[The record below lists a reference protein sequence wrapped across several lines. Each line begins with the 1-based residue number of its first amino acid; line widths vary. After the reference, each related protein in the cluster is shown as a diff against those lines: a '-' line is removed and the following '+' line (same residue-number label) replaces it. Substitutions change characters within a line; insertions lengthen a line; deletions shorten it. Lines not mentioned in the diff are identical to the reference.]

1 MITCVDGEVET
12 KSEEDDDQMPSL
24 EDACD
29 DNVEYLVEGES
40 LVASWGSC
48 TNVASTTLVEKL
60 NLPTL
65 KHPRP
70 HKLQLLHDYGEVK
83 VNKQVL
89 ISFSIGRYKDEVLCD
104 VVPMHAGHILLG
116 RPWQF
121 DKKVNHDGFKNR
133 HSFVKDNKTITLV
146 PLTPRQ
152 VYENQMKL
160 KRENDLQKN
169 CDTESSKKDDE
180 KESERKKEKKQ
191 KKQWSFYAK
200 ASDVKNAFYT
210 NQPIFVLLYKEAC
223 FNTNELDESLPSVV
237 IFLLQEYEDMFPND
251 VPSGLPPIRGIEH
264 QIDFV
269 PGATIPNRLAYR
281 SNSEKTKELQ
291 RQVEELLT
299 KGHVRESMSSC
310 TVPVLLVPKKDGTWR
325 MCVDCRAINNITVK
339 YRHPIPRLDDML
351 DELHGSCV
359 FTKIDLKSGYHQ
371 IRMKEGNEWKT
382 AFKTKYGLYEWLV
395 MRFSLTNAP
404 STIMRLMNHALHAFI
419 GRFVVVYFDDILV
432 YSKNLDEHIDHLH
445 CVLAFLRKEKLYAN
459 LKKCSFCMDKVV
471 FLSYVVS
478 AKGIEVDVEKVKAI
492 KEWPT
497 PKSITEIKCDASR
510 IGIGAV
516 LMQEKRPI
524 AYFSEKLNG
533 AGLNYPTYDK
543 ELYALDGT
551 GKVRHGKGNPNNN
564 MEVENSLEGDSE
576 KD

>member
-1 MITCVDGEVET
+1 MIARIDGEVET
-12 KSEEDDDQMPSL
+12 ESEGDDDQIPSL

-29 DNVEYLVEGES
+29 DNVEYPVEGEL
-40 LVASWGSC
+40 LVARRALSAQVKEDDMEQQRENIFRIRCHINNKVCSMIIYGGSC

-70 HKLQLLHDYGEVK
+70 YKLQWLSDCGEVK
-83 VNKQVL
+83 VNRQVL
-89 ISFSIGRYKDEVLCD
+89 VSFSIGRYKDEVLCN
-104 VVPMHAGHILLG
+104 VVPMHTGHILLG

-121 DKKVNHDGFKNR
+121 DRKVNHDEFKNR
-133 HSFVKDNKTITLV
+133 HSFVKDSKTITLV

-160 KRENDLQKN
+160 KRENDLQKKKKKSEKKI
-169 CDTESSKKDDE
+169 ESGK
-180 KESERKKEKKQ
+180 SERKT

-200 ASDVKNAFYT
+200 ASDVKNVFYT

-237 IFLLQEYEDMFPND
+237 ASLLQEYEDVFPND

-269 PGATIPNRLAYR
+269 PGATIPNRPVYR
-281 SNSEKTKELQ
+281 SNPEETKELQ

-299 KGHVRESMSSC
+299 KGHVRESMSPC
-310 TVPVLLVPKKDGTWR
+310 AVPVLLVPKKDGTWR
-325 MCVDCRAINNITVK
+325 MCVDCRAINKIMVK

-359 FTKIDLKSGYHQ
+359 FTKINLKSGYHQ
-371 IRMKEGNEWKT
+371 IRMKESDEWKI

-395 MRFSLTNAP
+395 MPFGLTNAP
-404 STIMRLMNHALHAFI
+404 STFMRLMNHALRAYI
-419 GRFVVVYFDDILV
+419 GRFVVVYFNDILV
-432 YSKNLDEHIDHLH
+432 YSKNLDENIKHLH
-445 CVLAFLRKEKLYAN
+445 CVLAVLRKEKLYDN
-459 LKKCSFCMDKVV
+459 LKKCSLRMNKVV
-471 FLSYVVS
+471 FLGYVVS
-478 AKGIEVDVEKVKAI
+478 AKGIKIDEEKVKAI

-497 PKSITEIKCDASR
+497 PKSITE
-510 IGIGAV
+510 
-516 LMQEKRPI
+516 E
-524 AYFSEKLNG
+524 
-533 AGLNYPTYDK
+533 
-543 ELYALDGT
+543 
-551 GKVRHGKGNPNNN
+551 
-564 MEVENSLEGDSE
+564 
-576 KD
+576 